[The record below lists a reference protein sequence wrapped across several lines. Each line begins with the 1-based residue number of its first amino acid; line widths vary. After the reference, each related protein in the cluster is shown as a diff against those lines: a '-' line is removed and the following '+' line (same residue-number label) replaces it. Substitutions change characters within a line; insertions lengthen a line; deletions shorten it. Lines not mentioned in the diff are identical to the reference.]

1 MTAEICLVGSMFK
14 SPDLYV
20 TYGNFMRPQ
29 YDFADKA
36 TRFFYENFEK
46 YYLTFSQTVDE
57 TKLNVFMS
65 QNEERLRQYREYH
78 GWRTVVQYMNVA
90 DETDCKNYYNTVKKY
105 SLLREYD
112 RVGFPASKIMSSKK
126 FDTLTADDI
135 YRLIRIK
142 ADKIHTV
149 INAGDEAVD
158 LTQGNEVLV
167 DNFIDKPAMGLPTPW
182 TMYNEYF
189 LGLQEQKVIFEGFL
203 SNEGK
208 TRKLMLLAA
217 YVALI
222 QKKPFLFMSN
232 EMSEED
238 MRKCLITTVLNNKE
252 FQELHGVHTQKPERE
267 IVLGVYHD
275 SDGKI
280 LRRRINEQGQYIET
294 FKEFIGRLQSNSEDY
309 RQVKQATKWLDENGG
324 GNLLFKDMGK
334 DYSDRALEF
343 EIRKAKAIKNITYYA
358 YDTMKGYKG
367 DDWSPIKQTATLLKE
382 VTKELKMS
390 GFCVFQLTDDTVY
403 TDVFELSS
411 NNIANCKHLKHVV
424 DGLTLGKK
432 ISRDDMYKY
441 QYMSFDDD
449 WGEPTENNLDPKKTY
464 FAIKIDKN
472 RSGDKDKIMLFE
484 INLNFNTWENI
495 GWLIKKKK
503 D

>member
-1 MTAEICLVGSMFK
+1 
-14 SPDLYV
+14 
-20 TYGNFMRPQ
+20 MRPQ
-29 YDFADKA
+29 YDFADEV

-57 TKLNVFMS
+57 IKLNVFMS
-65 QNEERLRQYREYH
+65 QNDERLRQYREYH
-78 GWRTVVQYMNVA
+78 GWSTIVQYMNIA
-90 DETDCKNYYNTVKKY
+90 DATDCKNYYNTVKKY
-105 SLLREYD
+105 SLLREYY
-112 RVGFPASKIMSSKK
+112 RVGFPAEKIMKSKK

-158 LTQGNEVLV
+158 LTKGNEEL
-167 DNFIDKPAMGLPTPW
+167 IDKFVDKPDMGLPTPW
-182 TMYNEYF
+182 QMYNEYF

-217 YVALI
+217 YVALV
-222 QKKPFLFMSN
+222 QQKPFLFMSN

-238 MRKCLITTVLNNKE
+238 MRKCLIATVLNNKD
-252 FQELHGVHTQKPERE
+252 FQKLHGVSLNKPERE
-267 IVLGVYHD
+267 IVLGLYRD
-275 SDGKI
+275 DEGNILKRKMDASGKYAES
-280 LRRRINEQGQYIET
+280 LE
-294 FKEFIGRLQSNSEDY
+294 EFLNRLTNNSLEY
-309 RQVKQATKWLDENGG
+309 REVKKVVRWLDGNGG

-334 DYSDRALEF
+334 DYSDKALEF
-343 EIRKAKAIKNITYYA
+343 EMRKAKAIKNVTYYA

-382 VTKELKMS
+382 LTKELRMS
-390 GFCVFQLTDDTVY
+390 GFCVFQLTDDSVY
-403 TDVFELSS
+403 TDVYELSS

-432 ISRDDMYKY
+432 LSKEDMFKY
-441 QYMSFDDD
+441 QYISFDED
-449 WGEPTENNLDPKKTY
+449 WGEPVENSLDLKKTY

-472 RSGDKDKIMLFE
+472 RSGNKDKIMLFE
-484 INLNFNTWENI
+484 INLDYNTWENI
-495 GWLIKKKK
+495 GWLIKKQT
-503 D
+503 